1 MATLRATTSKA
12 TLAFFSGAIGV
23 SKLAIR
29 PGAATIRGSMT
40 IGARCRIRFFSC
52 LGARCLNEGGHVC
65 FWHFSAV
72 PTCPSHVGYRVD
84 SVAKPELVFCGG
96 LCPEFDYRFFRFTVK
111 RYGIEL

>member
-65 FWHFSAV
+65 FWPRASFRGEAIIQSLGAAV
-72 PTCPSHVGYRVD
+72 ARKTRAIGREPLRTVMTLLLDAGVPQCP
-84 SVAKPELVFCGG
+84 LF
-96 LCPEFDYRFFRFTVK
+96 
-111 RYGIEL
+111 